1 MKTTYVLHDFNTC
14 GIFQIYNCYVIERRL
29 HTVLPGTFPAMLL
42 MCLSPWDTSPTT
54 CRVGMPW
61 CKHRWLHQALRVVL
75 NWVLACWSG
84 GCYYDKLLLSFLHSS
99 SWVLLFFLL
108 HPLIS
113 WLLDCLNIWHKELL
127 NYYSNID
134 IMAYVVSLFSVGT
147 CISLRENIIVAMCR
161 MGSKQDM
168 NINLENYY
176 YWWKNF
182 ENHHHLS
189 IFKI

>member
-84 GCYYDKLLLSFLHSS
+84 GCYYDKLLLSFLHCIEVSTLWLFKIIYICRLS
-99 SWVLLFFLL
+99 YLQISFLCGVLV
-108 HPLIS
+108 
-113 WLLDCLNIWHKELL
+113 CL
-127 NYYSNID
+127 SNIPQ
-134 IMAYVVSLFSVGT
+134 AT
-147 CISLRENIIVAMCR
+147 CIHTYTHTHTQ
-161 MGSKQDM
+161 MGNDWDPPLFLKD
-168 NINLENYY
+168 IP
-176 YWWKNF
+176 
-182 ENHHHLS
+182 H
-189 IFKI
+189 

>member
-61 CKHRWLHQALRVVL
+61 CKHRWLHQAPRVVL

-84 GCYYDKLLLSFLHSS
+84 GCYYDKLLLSFLHCIEVSTLWLFKIIYIYVGYHIYRFHFFVV
-99 SWVLLFFLL
+99 SWSACQIFPRPLVYTHTHTHTHKWGMTGIPLFF
-108 HPLIS
+108 
-113 WLLDCLNIWHKELL
+113 
-127 NYYSNID
+127 
-134 IMAYVVSLFSVGT
+134 
-147 CISLRENIIVAMCR
+147 
-161 MGSKQDM
+161 
-168 NINLENYY
+168 
-176 YWWKNF
+176 
-182 ENHHHLS
+182 
-189 IFKI
+189 